1 MLNIVAL
8 VLAAALVARFVRTGG
23 VPMLKMMGGM
33 PGDEHD
39 PHDAPHPHG

>member
-23 VPMLKMMGGM
+23 VPMLKMMGGGA
-33 PGDEHD
+33 PGGHADGH
-39 PHDAPHPHG
+39 AHG